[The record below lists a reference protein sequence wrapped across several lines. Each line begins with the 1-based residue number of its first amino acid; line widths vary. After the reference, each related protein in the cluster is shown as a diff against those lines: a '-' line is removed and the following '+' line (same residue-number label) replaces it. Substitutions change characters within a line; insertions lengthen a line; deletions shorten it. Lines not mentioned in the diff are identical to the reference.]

1 MQPFAT
7 LEKAVSFANELTGSG
22 AITIRLLPGLYSLND
37 KVAIHPLR
45 VLSDT
50 VRFTIEAAVM
60 PGDENWTA
68 LKMPVIQSV
77 SGNNSSTQFLH
88 STGIL
93 VAASHVTIRGLK
105 FLGNSHPEVPYYYP
119 ISKENEAFGDMEVSQ
134 CYFISEVHGSQIQGA
149 IWAQGPNTSIRNC
162 IFYNC
167 RNAILLFRSVEDFTI
182 TNSIIYGCNE
192 SAVWMAP
199 VERFTFTNNVVANC
213 KYFWVRPDKSTPKY
227 RFSNSIIAGNEHY
240 LGYYT
245 SNGLVETSDNRNV
258 VEDNVQ
264 KKGKLSLVI
273 RTGPEFPV
281 DYLHLSKESAG
292 QELKA
297 GVLGK

>member
-1 MQPFAT
+1 
-7 LEKAVSFANELTGSG
+7 
-22 AITIRLLPGLYSLND
+22 
-37 KVAIHPLR
+37 
-45 VLSDT
+45 
-50 VRFTIEAAVM
+50 
-60 PGDENWTA
+60 
-68 LKMPVIQSV
+68 
-77 SGNNSSTQFLH
+77 
-88 STGIL
+88 
-93 VAASHVTIRGLK
+93 
-105 FLGNSHPEVPYYYP
+105 
-119 ISKENEAFGDMEVSQ
+119 
-134 CYFISEVHGSQIQGA
+134 
-149 IWAQGPNTSIRNC
+149 
-162 IFYNC
+162 
-167 RNAILLFRSVEDFTI
+167 
-182 TNSIIYGCNE
+182 
-192 SAVWMAP
+192 MAP